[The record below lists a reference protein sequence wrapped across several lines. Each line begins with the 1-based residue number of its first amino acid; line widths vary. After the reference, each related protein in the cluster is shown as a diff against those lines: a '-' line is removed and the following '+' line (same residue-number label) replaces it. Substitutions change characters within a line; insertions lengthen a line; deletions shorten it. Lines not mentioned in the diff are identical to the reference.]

1 MGRASKRLYQ
11 GQFLL
16 PLPLHFPLPFP
27 LPLPLPF
34 PLPLLPLLPL
44 LLLELLLLELLLLLL
59 ELEPLLLLVLPLPLP
74 VLPLPLPV
82 LPLVLPVLPLVLLRV
97 YDLGMAWRIAD
108 LVVDGEL
115 DNTVKG
121 RVTGW
126 LRLAGREE
134 RVRLELLGNCR
145 PDLAGWRFRIVRLA
159 PIPAWAEPVD
169 LDGFATEQ
177 IGEAGDILADQ
188 LLRHYDCPVGE
199 LLARIRAGEPP
210 PTDLRPA
217 LYLEWYSDR
226 NGRVVI
232 QDTRLGVER
241 LGLRTFE
248 LTADDLRRENE
259 DGERRLDET
268 FLVLDPARR
277 RSSAAAPS
285 SPPRGFLRAR
295 ASWMPPLPYGRTR

>member
-1 MGRASKRLYQ
+1 M
-11 GQFLL
+11 
-16 PLPLHFPLPFP
+16 
-27 LPLPLPF
+27 
-34 PLPLLPLLPL
+34 
-44 LLLELLLLELLLLLL
+44 
-59 ELEPLLLLVLPLPLP
+59 VL
-74 VLPLPLPV
+74 
-82 LPLVLPVLPLVLLRV
+82 RG
-97 YDLGMAWRIAD
+97 YDICMAWRIAD

-126 LRLAGREE
+126 LRLAGRDEPL
-134 RVRLELLGNCR
+134 RLELRGNCR

-188 LLRHYDCPVGE
+188 ILRHYDCPVDE

-241 LGLRTFE
+241 LGRRTFE
-248 LTADDLRRENE
+248 LTAEDLRLENE
-259 DGERRLDET
+259 EGERRLEELRRQGYVIEET
-268 FLVLDPARR
+268 PLGVLCYQKDDGEEPGNDSLQAELDQEAERID
-277 RSSAAAPS
+277 SAIQDS
-285 SPPRGFLRAR
+285 LENPPESDDTSG
-295 ASWMPPLPYGRTR
+295 